1 MTHACPSFPLA
12 STRRGR
18 LRALAFAAALIGTG
32 AAAGE
37 LSLGVSAGADQ
48 GRVDCVASFA
58 CDHRSSHVKLYAGY
72 EVAPAIDVQLA
83 FFDAGRFRGGDTTP
97 LGTEF
102 GGTFKV
108 SGLGLSAGYRWT
120 LAPEWS
126 LTGRAGI
133 AAVRTRFDDADIDL
147 DSASKSTTQPLAGLR
162 LAYRATPQV
171 DIGLDYD
178 VTRFKVHT
186 THGPLHMLGLSV
198 QFTF

>member
-108 SGLGLSAGYRWT
+108 SGIGVTAGYRWAFT
-120 LAPEWS
+120 PAWS
-126 LTGRAGI
+126 LTARAGL
-133 AAVRTRFDDADIDL
+133 ASVRTRFDYANTAWG
-147 DSASKSTTQPLAGLR
+147 SASQTTAQPMIGLG
-162 LAYRATPQV
+162 LAYAISPTVRLGV
-171 DIGLDYD
+171 DYD
-178 VTRFKVHT
+178 ATRFKVHT
-186 THGPLHMLGLSV
+186 TRGRLQMLGLAA
-198 QFTF
+198 QFSF

>member
-1 MTHACPSFPLA
+1 MTHACPNLPLA
-12 STRRGR
+12 STRCSRV
-18 LRALAFAAALIGTG
+18 RALAFAAALCATG

-37 LSLGVSAGADQ
+37 LSVGVSAGADP

-108 SGLGLSAGYRWT
+108 SGIGVTAGYRWAFT
-120 LAPEWS
+120 PAWS
-126 LTGRAGI
+126 LTARAGL
-133 AAVRTRFDDADIDL
+133 ASVRTRFDYANTVWG
-147 DSASKSTTQPLAGLR
+147 SASQTTAQPVFGLELSYAISPTVR
-162 LAYRATPQV
+162 LGV
-171 DIGLDYD
+171 DYD
-178 VTRFKVHT
+178 ATRFKVHT
-186 THGPLHMLGLSV
+186 THGRLQMLGLAA
-198 QFTF
+198 QFSF